1 MALAHALMS
10 SLLVDGPCSGY
21 DMVKRFD
28 ECISCFWLA
37 SHPQIYKELR
47 SMEQQ
52 GWVGCETVMQVGR
65 PNKYVYQI
73 TETGTAELAAWIG
86 VPSQPTTIREDLMI
100 KILAGHLVPKSTLLA
115 ELKQRRDTHY
125 ANVIS
130 LKEKIEQEVP
140 EPRSYAATLHYLT
153 LRRGIRYE
161 TDWVDWCDE
170 AMALIAAT
178 PESQD
183 TAVADAAAVAL
194 GNLDV
199 AMVTATV

>member
-21 DMVKRFD
+21 DIVKRFD

-52 GWVGCETVMQVGR
+52 GWVGCETVMQIGR
-65 PNKYVYQI
+65 PNKHVYQI
-73 TETGTAELAAWIG
+73 TETGAAELAAWIG

-100 KILAGHLVPKSTLLA
+100 KTLAGHLVPKSTLLA
-115 ELKQRRDTHY
+115 ELQQRRDLHY
-125 ANVIS
+125 AKLVV
-130 LKEKIEQEVP
+130 LEEKIDQEFP
-140 EPRSYAATLHYLT
+140 EPRSYATTLHYLT

-161 TDWVDWCDE
+161 ADWVDWCDE
-170 AMALIAAT
+170 AMALIAITPDHEAPAT
-178 PESQD
+178 ANA
-183 TAVADAAAVAL
+183 TAAAL
-194 GNLDV
+194 GHLDL
-199 AMVTATV
+199 AMATAPI